1 MAGREVKPKQNKSVS
16 PLLSSSASAWSQSQ
30 GVNSNVILHD
40 THTKKE
46 IKLQQQT
53 VHDHTFDNINT
64 RTQENDIMIVSN
76 DMDTD
81 TCTLPKAAQRAAP
94 PRHFKRCL
102 SSNFVM
108 FWKYIFM

>member
-1 MAGREVKPKQNKSVS
+1 MAGRERKPKQNKSVSS

-53 VHDHTFDNINT
+53 VHDHTFDNINKYLFL
-64 RTQENDIMIVSN
+64 
-76 DMDTD
+76 
-81 TCTLPKAAQRAAP
+81 TLAQG
-94 PRHFKRCL
+94 H
-102 SSNFVM
+102 
-108 FWKYIFM
+108 IFLGKFRVD